1 MNSVKHAFLLPV
13 NGLLHP
19 FETAQVKKGA
29 LQDLPQRGVLLDL
42 QKSKSLFKSLSSQG
56 QDRRSVQN
64 FYQITVETTWLKP
77 SL

>member
-1 MNSVKHAFLLPV
+1 MNSVKHAFLLPS